1 MGILAN
7 HLQNNFSILHQFS
20 TYFNIINRSLFTPK
34 KYFGDGGTT
43 RPHQKTKQPNLAKL
57 NFPWNRSKIF
67 KKNKQYQTDPNWPK
81 LPERIKPWE
90 PNYFG
95 GGSLLNHLLFRPS
108 TFGQRNLNRPL
119 PNKLF
124 WGWGTTRQ
132 PQKINSLT
140 MPNLAKLTSPWIVQT
155 YYIEPNWIQID
166 PNCIQIASK
175 RQTLRITM
183 NYLLNYLFFRA
194 STYHRLLGKE
204 TWIGSFLPK

>member
-1 MGILAN
+1 MGVLLDHTRKPSN
-7 HLQNNFSILHQFS
+7 LTLQNS
-20 TYFNIINRSLFTPK
+20 TSPGIGQKYSK
-34 KYFGDGGTT
+34 KTNN
-43 RPHQKTKQPNLAKL
+43 TKLIQ
-57 NFPWNRSKIF
+57 I
-67 KKNKQYQTDPNWPK
+67 DPNCLKESNHENLIILGVVHYWTTYY
-81 LPERIKPWE
+81 LDHW
-90 PNYFG
+90 
-95 GGSLLNHLLFRPS
+95 LLDKEIWIDPF
-108 TFGQRNLNRPL
+108 L

-183 NYLLNYLFFRA
+183 NYLLNYLFFRT